1 MLRNCAEVLS
11 RAKAVRTDIDT
22 AHNSGK
28 KSEGLN
34 PVSPKMPALRR
45 GCYTGDI
52 TKMTITQGTRRL
64 AILMAALLV
73 AGCGGDGKSGER
85 SLNVDGD
92 PLLASLQPYLSTSE
106 YGLAAEDCAV
116 IYKQRQSC
124 QMQDIA
130 PLGYDIQGD
139 LTPEDIAER
148 LLVSHHWMGDS
159 FMDVVRDLPQDV
171 LNLFRPLNVI
181 VLSLDIRPS
190 FYHTD
195 TASIYIDPRYLWRNQ
210 AEWNDIYQQQDY
222 RAGFTE
228 SLPFLAMQ
236 RYVHSN
242 GEYVTYS
249 NSYDAKVNY
258 WRSKS
263 EIAPGLFNLLV
274 HELAHANDF
283 LPPDQLSVL
292 DVTTSIGRNIQLMK
306 GNWIQTALQQTHG
319 LSADSLQ
326 LMAERYFGGASAS
339 TTMSPEQAGAAFE
352 PDGAADFYGY
362 YTGAE
367 DVAMLFEAY
376 MMWREYGAF
385 SDVAFTSSPT
395 FANYSCDDLNIG
407 WGQRNRLAQKEV
419 VPRARLVSES
429 ILQQDL
435 SAEFASIESVTPV
448 DLPYGYGWCQ
458 ARTSVMSARYERVY
472 RQESVPDNSKRYLDE
487 MLRH

>member
-1 MLRNCAEVLS
+1 
-11 RAKAVRTDIDT
+11 
-22 AHNSGK
+22 
-28 KSEGLN
+28 
-34 PVSPKMPALRR
+34 
-45 GCYTGDI
+45 
-52 TKMTITQGTRRL
+52 MTITQGTRRL
-64 AILMAALLV
+64 AILMAALLA

-85 SLNVDGD
+85 SLNVNGD
-92 PLLASLQPYLSTSE
+92 PLLASLQPYLSTSP

-116 IYKQRQSC
+116 IYKQGQSC
-124 QMQDIA
+124 QLQDIA
-130 PLGYDIQGD
+130 PLGYDIPGD

-171 LNLFRPLNVI
+171 LNLFKPLNVI

-195 TASIYIDPRYLWRNQ
+195 TASIYIDPRYLWRDQ

-222 RAGFTE
+222 RAGFAE
-228 SLPFLAMQ
+228 SLPFLALQ
-236 RYVHSN
+236 RYVYSN

-249 NSYDAKVNY
+249 NTFDVTVNS

-283 LPPDQLSVL
+283 LPPDQLSML
-292 DVTTSIGRNIQLMK
+292 DMSTSIGNNIQLIQ
-306 GNWIQTALQQTHG
+306 GNWVQTALRQAHA
-319 LSADSLQ
+319 LSVDSLQ

-339 TTMSPEQAGAAFE
+339 TTLSPEQAGAAFE
-352 PDGAADFYGY
+352 SDGAADFYGY
-362 YTGAE
+362 YTDAE

-376 MMWREYGAF
+376 MMWREYGAL
-385 SDVAFTSSPT
+385 SDVAFTASPA
-395 FANYSCDDLNIG
+395 FANYSCDDLIIG
-407 WGQRNRLAQKEV
+407 WGQRNRLAQQEV

-429 ILQQDL
+429 ILQQEL
-435 SAEFASIESVTPV
+435 SAEFASIASAMPV

-458 ARTSVMSARYERVY
+458 ARTAVMSARFERFSRKALAPVT
-472 RQESVPDNSKRYLDE
+472 DNSQRYLDE

>member
-1 MLRNCAEVLS
+1 
-11 RAKAVRTDIDT
+11 
-22 AHNSGK
+22 
-28 KSEGLN
+28 
-34 PVSPKMPALRR
+34 
-45 GCYTGDI
+45 
-52 TKMTITQGTRRL
+52 MTITQGTHRL
-64 AILMAALLV
+64 ALLMAAVLA
-73 AGCGGDGKSGER
+73 AGCGGDGKSSER

-92 PLLASLQPYLSTSE
+92 PLLASLQPYLSSSQ

-124 QMQDIA
+124 QLQDIA

-139 LTPEDIAER
+139 LTPDDIAQR
-148 LLVSHHWMGDS
+148 LLVSHGWMGDS

-171 LNLFRPLNVI
+171 LNLFKPLNVI

-195 TASIYIDPRYLWRNQ
+195 TAGIYIDPRYLWRNQ

-222 RAGFTE
+222 RSGFADV
-228 SLPFLAMQ
+228 LPFLALQ
-236 RYVHSN
+236 RYVYSN
-242 GEYVTYS
+242 GDYVTYS
-249 NSYDAKVNY
+249 NTFDEYDNY

-292 DVTTSIGRNIQLMK
+292 DVSTSIGKNIKQIK
-306 GNWIQTALQQTHG
+306 GNWIQTSLQQAHA

-326 LMAERYFGGASAS
+326 LMAESYFGGASAS
-339 TTMSPEQAGAAFE
+339 TTMSPEQAGSAFE
-352 PDGAADFYGY
+352 PDGGADFYGY

-376 MMWREYGAF
+376 MMWREYEAV
-385 SDVAFTSSPT
+385 SDVAFTSSPKVE
-395 FANYSCDDLNIG
+395 NYSCDDLIIG

-435 SAEFASIESVTPV
+435 SAEFASIASSMPV

-458 ARTSVMSARYERVY
+458 ARTAVMSARFERFN
-472 RQESVPDNSKRYLDE
+472 RQAPVADNSQRYLDE

>member
-1 MLRNCAEVLS
+1 
-11 RAKAVRTDIDT
+11 
-22 AHNSGK
+22 
-28 KSEGLN
+28 
-34 PVSPKMPALRR
+34 
-45 GCYTGDI
+45 
-52 TKMTITQGTRRL
+52 MTITQGTHRL
-64 AILMAALLV
+64 ALLLAAVLV

-85 SLNVDGD
+85 GLNVDGD
-92 PLLASLQPYLSTSE
+92 PLLASLQPYLSTSP
-106 YGLAAEDCAV
+106 YGLVAEDCAV
-116 IYKQRQSC
+116 IYKQGQSC

-139 LTPEDIAER
+139 LTPDDIAQR

-181 VLSLDIRPS
+181 VLSFDIRPS

-195 TASIYIDPRYLWRNQ
+195 TAGIYIDPRYLWRNQ

-222 RAGFTE
+222 RSGFAE

-236 RYVHSN
+236 RYVYSN
-242 GEYVTYS
+242 GSYVTYS
-249 NSYDAKVNY
+249 NSFDVNNNY

-292 DVTTSIGRNIQLMK
+292 DVSTSIGKNIKLIT
-306 GNWIQTALQQTHG
+306 GNWIQTSLQQAHA
-319 LSADSLQ
+319 LSAGSLQ
-326 LMAERYFGGASAS
+326 LMAESYFGGALAS
-339 TTMSPEQAGAAFE
+339 TSMSPEQAGSAFE

-376 MMWREYGAF
+376 MMWREYGAV
-385 SDVAFTSSPT
+385 SDVAFVSSPA
-395 FANYSCDDLNIG
+395 FANYSCDDLIIG

-429 ILQQDL
+429 LLQQDL
-435 SAEFASIESVTPV
+435 SAEFAAIASSIPV

-458 ARTSVMSARYERVY
+458 ARTAVMSARFERFS
-472 RQESVPDNSKRYLDE
+472 REAQVPVADHSQRYLDE